1 MTLTQA
7 ATLTKRTI
15 IAFLILGI
23 LGIAGAVGLNFYR
36 QYQALHAPPP
46 PEVHWEEW
54 GQLPLPVFPPST
66 VTSSNF
72 SYSLDTTTGSLPQTP
87 QDIPKS
93 LRVYFIAQT
102 GINLRAPD
110 KARELA
116 ENFGF
121 PEGPKILSEETREF
135 GDKKGGTLTI
145 NLITGNFNFEKIA
158 TPAAELKNIPDKS
171 TLVEALKKYLAEK
184 NLLPEA
190 LLNGEGKTS
199 TDNPMQVSLFPA
211 DIDRLSVVTP
221 SETEG
226 LVHALYSRKDETFSK
241 LTYTFWTVDQTSFA
255 TYPLKTA
262 EEAYSDLVS
271 GKGYISIIPDK
282 PAVSISM
289 VYLAYFEPEDYASYL
304 QPVFI
309 FEGPNFKALVPAVK
323 SAR

>member
-1 MTLTQA
+1 
-7 ATLTKRTI
+7 
-15 IAFLILGI
+15 
-23 LGIAGAVGLNFYR
+23 
-36 QYQALHAPPP
+36 
-46 PEVHWEEW
+46 
-54 GQLPLPVFPPST
+54 
-66 VTSSNF
+66 
-72 SYSLDTTTGSLPQTP
+72 
-87 QDIPKS
+87 
-93 LRVYFIAQT
+93 
-102 GINLRAPD
+102 
-110 KARELA
+110 
-116 ENFGF
+116 
-121 PEGPKILSEETREF
+121 
-135 GDKKGGTLTI
+135 
-145 NLITGNFNFEKIA
+145 
-158 TPAAELKNIPDKS
+158 
-171 TLVEALKKYLAEK
+171 
-184 NLLPEA
+184 
-190 LLNGEGKTS
+190 
-199 TDNPMQVSLFPA
+199 
-211 DIDRLSVVTP
+211 VTP